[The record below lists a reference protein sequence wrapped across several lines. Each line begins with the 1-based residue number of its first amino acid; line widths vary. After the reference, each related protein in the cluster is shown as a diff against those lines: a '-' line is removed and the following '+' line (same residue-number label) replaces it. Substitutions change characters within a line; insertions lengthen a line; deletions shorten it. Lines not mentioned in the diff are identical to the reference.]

1 MLFLY
6 QRDCVIT
13 SNYVKRSIYK
23 RNDPFLLK
31 EHFIPLNGTSDN
43 IRNNDVYLGYVYAF
57 LKLILHILS
66 FNYTLFFLL
75 EKIRP
80 SISKTK
86 S

>member
-1 MLFLY
+1 M
-6 QRDCVIT
+6 
-13 SNYVKRSIYK
+13 
-23 RNDPFLLK
+23 
-31 EHFIPLNGTSDN
+31 
-43 IRNNDVYLGYVYAF
+43 YLGYVYAF

>member
-1 MLFLY
+1 MSRRKIEWL
-6 QRDCVIT
+6 
-13 SNYVKRSIYK
+13 
-23 RNDPFLLK
+23 LLK

-57 LKLILHILS
+57 LKLKLHILS

-75 EKIRP
+75 EKISP